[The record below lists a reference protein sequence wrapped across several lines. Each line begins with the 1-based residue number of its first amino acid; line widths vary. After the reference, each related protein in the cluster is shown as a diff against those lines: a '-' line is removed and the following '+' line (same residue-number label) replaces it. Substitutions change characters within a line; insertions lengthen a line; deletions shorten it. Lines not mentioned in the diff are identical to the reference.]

1 MTPVPTAPS
10 GTFTFR
16 DGIWYFTPAP
26 TAAKP
31 PRA

>member
-1 MTPVPTAPS
+1 MKSETAPL

-26 TAAKP
+26 TPVKK
-31 PRA
+31 